1 MEDFC
6 FPPIQKK
13 GSVGSVG
20 VLLECADL
28 EIEKDANLRVCV
40 CVAIFFS
47 ILKVGIYQ
55 LCMACLYLHEW

>member
-20 VLLECADL
+20 VLLECANL
-28 EIEKDANLRVCV
+28 EIEKDAYACVCV
-40 CVAIFFS
+40 CVCVDIFFDPEGWN
-47 ILKVGIYQ
+47 IP
-55 LCMACLYLHEW
+55 ALHGVFIPT